1 MRDWERERADVV
13 DPTRMSAGDASLA
26 LAVVAKAEDVVV
38 VMGDVVM

>member
-1 MRDWERERADVV
+1 MRDWERESADVV
-13 DPTRMSAGDASLA
+13 DPTRMSAGDAS